1 MKTLAGATLLVCV
14 CAGLLFAR
22 ATTAPAARQAK
33 APSVSHAVMQMERD
47 WLAAEKAADVAKLG
61 QIIADDWVGI
71 HDAERMTKQSYLAS
85 VKSGATKIE
94 SFEMGPMEVKV
105 LGNVAVVQGSDT
117 EKSVTNG
124 KDSSGKYVWMD
135 VFVKRGG
142 KWVAVRSQIATV
154 K

>member
-1 MKTLAGATLLVCV
+1 MKALAGATLLVCV

-22 ATTAPAARQAK
+22 ATTAPTARQAK
-33 APSVSHAVMQMERD
+33 GMSVSHAVMQMERD
-47 WLAAEKAADVAKLG
+47 WLAAEKAADVGKLG

-105 LGNVAVVQGSDT
+105 LGNVAIVQGSDT
-117 EKSVTNG
+117 EKSITNG

-142 KWVAVRSQIATV
+142 KWVAVRSQIAMV